1 MTRAPLELHSRALFR
16 ATLDALSVFGHN
28 RYASFALGRHLDTHF
43 VFGRL
48 WYVFRLLNV
57 QKSPDNPAVVRM
69 SPENGGSVE
78 CRPRSPGTSGM
89 RPRAPCGTG
98 VAPIRCSCVPF
109 VFSGTISQLLPRGIR
124 NANTLMQDFITVP
137 LPSHHILSIIAT
149 VCARRSVHTRR

>member
-69 SPENGGSVE
+69 SPENGGSV
-78 CRPRSPGTSGM
+78 RMSPEKPGN
-89 RPRAPCGTG
+89 
-98 VAPIRCSCVPF
+98 V
-109 VFSGTISQLLPRGIR
+109 R
-124 NANTLMQDFITVP
+124 NAPKSSLRYRRGTHALLVRSVRILRNYFSASTSLYTQCAYPHARFHHGSSTI
-137 LPSHHILSIIAT
+137 PSHFVYNCHCVRKKVSA
-149 VCARRSVHTRR
+149 HT